1 MTTALYRR
9 YRPDTFAAV
18 IGQDHVTG
26 PLRAALR
33 ANRVTHAYLFSG
45 PRGCGKTT
53 SARIL
58 ARCLN
63 CEQGPTDT
71 PCGTCDSCRELATG
85 GPGSLD
91 VVEIDAASH
100 GGVDDA
106 RELRERATFAPVR
119 DRYKVF
125 IIDEAHMVTREGFNA
140 LLKLVEEPPEHVKF
154 VFATTEPDRVIG
166 TIRSRTHHYPFRL
179 VPPDVLGPYLA
190 SLAGEEGVRID
201 PGVFDM
207 VMRSGGGSVRDTLSV
222 LDQLIAGSIEGEVT
236 YETAV
241 SLLGYTD
248 AHLLDET
255 IDALAG
261 GDGAAV
267 YRVVERTVDSGHDP
281 RRFVEDLLQRLR
293 DLLIIAVAGDGA
305 ADVLVGVPSD
315 QFDRMRTQAANW
327 GPRAL
332 SRAADLADEALRQMA
347 GATSPRLQLELL
359 IGRILVPSSASAV
372 RAVDEAPLPGT
383 VGPAGGG
390 APREVAPSGSFGP
403 KEAREQLQRSRASQA
418 DPPRS
423 CASESS
429 QGTAPAQGASAA
441 PANAWPSRPTEG
453 PQPQAS
459 SPSSPGTRAPAADS
473 GWPDVVVSVAG
484 APSPAGPPSAR
495 APEPSA
501 QQPVAE
507 QSAVPVHE
515 PSEPSQPL
523 HASPQTSDAS
533 AAHSD
538 RPTEASPEPRAH
550 ASGKDAD
557 LIRGRWQEILDRL
570 ASASRA
576 TWSLVRDHAQLG
588 AIDGDVLV
596 LVFPNEGL
604 ARNMERNDKAV
615 KVSEAV
621 YDITGVRVQVR
632 TGIGQSIGG
641 PAVTTPSALAAQEPN
656 AGAPEEPRPFDRDR
670 GERDWGDRDRGE
682 GDRTDSVQAPSWPEP
697 ATPAVRAA
705 DTDAEAPEAIRA
717 HQVWPGTEIGTGK
730 EAEPGASVRPD
741 ALAAESP
748 AWPEVAPVAA
758 PVESR
763 AAAPDPRTDRIPARP
778 ALSVFTYE
786 EDEDGETPE
795 PHLEGPGLSEGE
807 ALEPPASPRASDS
820 FGSSSSQPQAYRSVD
835 ADQVAWPEPA
845 PVSLAGWNAAPIP
858 GGPSVSFEDDSTGS
872 APSSDSASASPGA
885 KAPAIDD
892 TASID
897 DENIETTTRFGLPAI
912 LEVLGGKV
920 VDEIYDEGAR

>member
-201 PGVFDM
+201 PGVFDI

-359 IGRILVPSSASAV
+359 IGRILVPSHAPAA

-418 DPPRS
+418 DPLRS
-423 CASESS
+423 SAPETS
-429 QGTAPAQGASAA
+429 QGAAPAQGASAA
-441 PANAWPSRPTEG
+441 QANAWPSRPAEG
-453 PQPQAS
+453 PEPQTS
-459 SPSSPGTRAPAADS
+459 SSGARPPAADS
-473 GWPDVVVSVAG
+473 GWPDVVLSVAG
-484 APSPAGPPSAR
+484 APSPADPPSAR
-495 APEPSA
+495 APEPLTP
-501 QQPVAE
+501 QPMAE
-507 QSAVPVHE
+507 QPAAPVHE
-515 PSEPSQPL
+515 PSEPSQPP
-523 HASPQTSDAS
+523 HASPQATDAS
-533 AAHSD
+533 AAHPD

-604 ARNMERNDKAV
+604 ARNMERNDKAL

-641 PAVTTPSALAAQEPN
+641 PAVTTPSALAAREAN

-670 GERDWGDRDRGE
+670 GEHDWSDRDRGE
-682 GDRTDSVQAPSWPEP
+682 GDRTESAQAPSWPEP

-705 DTDAEAPEAIRA
+705 DAADADPREAIRA
-717 HQVWPGTEIGTGK
+717 DQPWPGTETGTEK
-730 EAEPGASVRPD
+730 EPGPGASVRPD
-741 ALAAESP
+741 AVAAESS
-748 AWPEVAPVAA
+748 AWPEVAPVAV

-763 AAAPDPRTDRIPARP
+763 AAAADPRSDRIPARP
-778 ALSVFTYE
+778 ALSVFTYD
-786 EDEDGETPE
+786 EDEDGAAPE
-795 PHLEGPGLSEGE
+795 PHPEGPGISEGE
-807 ALEPPASPRASDS
+807 ALEPPASKRASDS
-820 FGSSSSQPQAYRSVD
+820 SGSPSSQPQAYRSVD

-845 PVSLAGWNAAPIP
+845 SVSLAGWNAAPIP

-885 KAPAIDD
+885 EAPAIDD

>member
-1 MTTALYRR
+1 M
-9 YRPDTFAAV
+9 
-18 IGQDHVTG
+18 
-26 PLRAALR
+26 
-33 ANRVTHAYLFSG
+33 
-45 PRGCGKTT
+45 
-53 SARIL
+53 
-58 ARCLN
+58 
-63 CEQGPTDT
+63 
-71 PCGTCDSCRELATG
+71 
-85 GPGSLD
+85 
-91 VVEIDAASH
+91 
-100 GGVDDA
+100 
-106 RELRERATFAPVR
+106 
-119 DRYKVF
+119 
-125 IIDEAHMVTREGFNA
+125 
-140 LLKLVEEPPEHVKF
+140 
-154 VFATTEPDRVIG
+154 
-166 TIRSRTHHYPFRL
+166 
-179 VPPDVLGPYLA
+179 
-190 SLAGEEGVRID
+190 
-201 PGVFDM
+201 
-207 VMRSGGGSVRDTLSV
+207 
-222 LDQLIAGSIEGEVT
+222 
-236 YETAV
+236 
-241 SLLGYTD
+241 
-248 AHLLDET
+248 
-255 IDALAG
+255 
-261 GDGAAV
+261 
-267 YRVVERTVDSGHDP
+267 
-281 RRFVEDLLQRLR
+281 
-293 DLLIIAVAGDGA
+293 
-305 ADVLVGVPSD
+305 
-315 QFDRMRTQAANW
+315 
-327 GPRAL
+327 
-332 SRAADLADEALRQMA
+332 
-347 GATSPRLQLELL
+347 
-359 IGRILVPSSASAV
+359 
-372 RAVDEAPLPGT
+372 
-383 VGPAGGG
+383 
-390 APREVAPSGSFGP
+390 
-403 KEAREQLQRSRASQA
+403 
-418 DPPRS
+418 
-423 CASESS
+423 
-429 QGTAPAQGASAA
+429 
-441 PANAWPSRPTEG
+441 
-453 PQPQAS
+453 
-459 SPSSPGTRAPAADS
+459 
-473 GWPDVVVSVAG
+473 
-484 APSPAGPPSAR
+484 
-495 APEPSA
+495 
-501 QQPVAE
+501 
-507 QSAVPVHE
+507 PVHE
-515 PSEPSQPL
+515 PSEPSQPP

-656 AGAPEEPRPFDRDR
+656 AGVPEEPRPFDRDR
-670 GERDWGDRDRGE
+670 GERDWSDRDRGE
-682 GDRTDSVQAPSWPEP
+682 GDRTESVQAPSWPEP

-705 DTDAEAPEAIRA
+705 DTDAEAPEAIRVDQA
-717 HQVWPGTEIGTGK
+717 WPGTEIGTGK
-730 EAEPGASVRPD
+730 EAEPGASVCPD

-820 FGSSSSQPQAYRSVD
+820 FGSPSSQPQASRSLD